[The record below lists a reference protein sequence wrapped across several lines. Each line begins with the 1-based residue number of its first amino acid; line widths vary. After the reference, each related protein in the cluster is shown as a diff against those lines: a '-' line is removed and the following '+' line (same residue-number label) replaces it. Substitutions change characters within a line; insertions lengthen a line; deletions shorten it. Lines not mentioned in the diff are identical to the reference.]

1 MAEAEVKPILL
12 AEDNE
17 ADVLLLTRAF
27 KKAGLANP
35 IHAVPHGEAAIAYL
49 RGDGPFAEREK
60 YPMPVLILLDIK
72 MPRATGLE
80 VLEWIR
86 KNLKTNTPVLI
97 LTSSAM
103 EEDLKAA
110 RELGVDGYLVKP
122 GSFDQLT
129 ELVRRLHQRW
139 LIL

>member
-1 MAEAEVKPILL
+1 MAEVSVKPILL

-17 ADVLLLTRAF
+17 ADVLLLARAF

-35 IHAVPHGEAAIAYL
+35 IHAVPDGEAAIAYL
-49 RGDGPFAEREK
+49 RGDAPFSDRK
-60 YPMPVLILLDIK
+60 IYPMPVLVLLDIK
-72 MPRATGLE
+72 MPKASGLE
-80 VLEWIR
+80 VLAWVR
-86 KNLKTNTPVLI
+86 KQVKAPLPVVI

-110 RELGVDGYLVKP
+110 RNLGVDGYLVKP

-129 ELVRRLHQRW
+129 DLVRRLHQRW
-139 LIL
+139 LMV

>member
-1 MAEAEVKPILL
+1 MAQAEVKPILL

-27 KKAGLANP
+27 KKAGLINP

-49 RGDGPFAEREK
+49 RGDGSFNDREK
-60 YPMPVLILLDIK
+60 YPMPALILLDIK

-80 VLEWIR
+80 VLAWIR
-86 KNLKTNTPVLI
+86 KSLKTYVPVVI

-103 EEDLKAA
+103 EEDHKAA
-110 RELGVDGYLVKP
+110 QDRGADGYLVKP
-122 GSFDQLT
+122 GTFDQLT
-129 ELVRRLHQRW
+129 EMVRRLHQRW